1 PAPRKV
7 RALSGQGGRERVAAV
22 DPCMSIDSVE
32 TLLAVLRR
40 VELLAPE
47 QVDEVAAE
55 LAPVYRDPAEL
66 GEYLVQIDWLT
77 PFQLQAL
84 LSGHWD
90 ELTVGPYQVL
100 DRLGEGG
107 LSEVFKAW
115 DTQRGRVVA
124 VKVLRQH
131 LADNSSALRQLQ

>member
-1 PAPRKV
+1 
-7 RALSGQGGRERVAAV
+7 
-22 DPCMSIDSVE
+22 MSIDSVE

-55 LAPVYRDPAEL
+55 LGPVYRDPVEL
-66 GEYLVQIDWLT
+66 GAYLVQIEWLT
-77 PFQLQAL
+77 PYQLQAL
-84 LSGHWD
+84 LTGSWD
-90 ELTVGPYQVL
+90 ELTLGPYQVL

-107 LSEVFKAW
+107 LSEVLKAW

-124 VKVLRQH
+124 LKVLRQH
-131 LADNSSALRQLQ
+131 LAGNSSAVRQL